1 MKSDPCHLRIFR
13 EPLKLSLS
21 LSLSLSFSLFT
32 FSTSLSPIINHQ
44 LIVSTLHLVRPY
56 LAHSFLLFTAV
67 LRELLSPLNLTFL
80 NIGKITR
87 RKSIM
92 GRDRLDR
99 IGSREAAG
107 RNQGNDNRI
116 EKSQ

>member
-1 MKSDPCHLRIFR
+1 MKLP
-13 EPLKLSLS
+13 PSLS
-21 LSLSLSFSLFT
+21 LSPSLFT
-32 FSTSLSPIINHQ
+32 FSTSLSPNINH
-44 LIVSTLHLVRPY
+44 LLNVFTLHLVRPY
-56 LAHSFLLFTAV
+56 LAHSLVLFTAV
-67 LRELLSPLNLTFL
+67 LRSTFSPSLISPSLI
-80 NIGKITR
+80 IGKITR
-87 RKSIM
+87 RKIIM